1 MPCKQRLSVGA
12 YACGKRAVAKACA
25 LEVSETCLTMH
36 NLRCRRCQLLVQVLK
51 LVLAY

>member
-12 YACGKRAVAKACA
+12 YACGKRTVAKAVPWKSPK
-25 LEVSETCLTMH
+25 LVVTMH
-36 NLRCRRCQLLVQVLK
+36 KLRSRSCQLLVQVLK